1 MRSQF
6 PLTLGYAIT
15 AHKCQGDTLCNV
27 IVDFRPTGTN
37 KVFIDRGSFYV
48 AITRVKS
55 ANNLFLKGFDTSYIK
70 VHPKVE
76 YEINTMRTFK
86 PYKFLKIYI
95 DEQIFDQI
103 PELKVGYLNING
115 LTDGFHAEYLNS
127 DHNLQSLH
135 ILTLA
140 ETHLTERDNHEY
152 LKKVLNNWTIVYRFD
167 SNDSKKHMGLLVLCP
182 KKTHVPE
189 NLEFAPYSIEKN
201 KQIQVQGIN
210 CKVNDHSIAFLYCR
224 VTPTIAEAEHI
235 LGHTQEIQYLMGDLN
250 LDPQQYDQEQKLDII
265 KGSKIS
271 ILNEATTKRNTQL
284 DHILGNV
291 PGNTLVYAT
300 SFRNFVSDH
309 KTITIRISEPGANFI
324 DDPRLIKQKEHC
336 P

>member
-1 MRSQF
+1 
-6 PLTLGYAIT
+6 
-15 AHKCQGDTLCNV
+15 
-27 IVDFRPTGTN
+27 
-37 KVFIDRGSFYV
+37 
-48 AITRVKS
+48 
-55 ANNLFLKGFDTSYIK
+55 
-70 VHPKVE
+70 
-76 YEINTMRTFK
+76 
-86 PYKFLKIYI
+86 
-95 DEQIFDQI
+95 
-103 PELKVGYLNING
+103 
-115 LTDGFHAEYLNS
+115 
-127 DHNLQSLH
+127 
-135 ILTLA
+135 
-140 ETHLTERDNHEY
+140 
-152 LKKVLNNWTIVYRFD
+152 
-167 SNDSKKHMGLLVLCP
+167 MGLLVLCP

-250 LDPQQYDQEQKLDII
+250 LDPQHYDQEQKLDII

-309 KTITIRISEPGANFI
+309 KTITIRISEPGFGANFI
-324 DDPRLIKQKEHC
+324 DDPRLMKQKED
-336 P
+336 